1 MPMSPTGQPNDGGAG
16 GEPGVDL
23 SAASTRGLAV
33 LCSASVAGVYFLQP
47 LLVLVSTSFG
57 VTGASV
63 GLIPMLAQ
71 IAVGIGVIFLLPL
84 GDVVDN
90 RRIVIGAI
98 TGQAAAMLLMA
109 WSPNFATFLLGIS
122 LLGLLTIAPYL
133 IPSAAS
139 HLTTVRTRGRVTGA
153 LTKGVIVGILFAR
166 TVGGF
171 VGAYANWRLVYGLSA
186 IVALIVLA
194 WYARHVP
201 RTQRTATISYA
212 RLLGSL
218 PVLIRR
224 EPVLRVAA
232 LTQALMF
239 GTFGSLWIALG
250 LHIQGP
256 AFGLTSATVGALGLL
271 GLISAAIAPRSGS
284 LIDRLGAD
292 RVVRA
297 AIVLTIAAWALLAAF
312 GHSLICLGVGIV
324 MLDVGASAAHIAKQ
338 TTLFALEPGNRT
350 RMVTIYIVG
359 QYVGGGLLALLTG
372 IAWAHGG
379 WISVCLLG
387 MGTTT
392 LALAVN
398 LRTQRR

>member
-1 MPMSPTGQPNDGGAG
+1 
-16 GEPGVDL
+16 
-23 SAASTRGLAV
+23 
-33 LCSASVAGVYFLQP
+33 
-47 LLVLVSTSFG
+47 
-57 VTGASV
+57 
-63 GLIPMLAQ
+63 
-71 IAVGIGVIFLLPL
+71 
-84 GDVVDN
+84 
-90 RRIVIGAI
+90 
-98 TGQAAAMLLMA
+98 
-109 WSPNFATFLLGIS
+109 
-122 LLGLLTIAPYL
+122 
-133 IPSAAS
+133 
-139 HLTTVRTRGRVTGA
+139 
-153 LTKGVIVGILFAR
+153 
-166 TVGGF
+166 
-171 VGAYANWRLVYGLSA
+171 
-186 IVALIVLA
+186 
-194 WYARHVP
+194 
-201 RTQRTATISYA
+201 
-212 RLLGSL
+212 
-218 PVLIRR
+218 
-224 EPVLRVAA
+224 
-232 LTQALMF
+232 MF

-379 WISVCLLG
+379 WISVCVLG